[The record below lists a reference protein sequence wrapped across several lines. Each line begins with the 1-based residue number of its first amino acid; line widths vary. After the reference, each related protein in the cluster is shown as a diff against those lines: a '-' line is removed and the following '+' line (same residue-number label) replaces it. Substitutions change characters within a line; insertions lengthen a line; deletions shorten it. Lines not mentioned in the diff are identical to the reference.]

1 MSRWVS
7 VVFGLSFLSA
17 AWSQDPPSTEA
28 AHPLFNGKDL
38 QGWLAD
44 PLAID
49 HWKVKEGVLHADGKG
64 HNLISEENYRDFE
77 LTVEWRA
84 AAGSHGG
91 VWIRS
96 RPKIAIE
103 NPAMN
108 DDGSGGL
115 VNNKEKP
122 AKPAAKADKPAGEW
136 NTFQIQV
143 SGNVVTVQ
151 LNDQVVVDKAV
162 MENAFDSSRK
172 LPVTGKIELE
182 ATGPIEFRKI
192 EIKPIDAA
200 AQQ

>member
-1 MSRWVS
+1 MSRWAVL
-7 VVFGLSFLSA
+7 VFGLSFLSVV
-17 AWSQDPPSTEA
+17 WSQDPASNDA
-28 AHPLFNGKDL
+28 SHPLFNGKDL

-44 PLAID
+44 PMATE

-64 HNLISEENYRDFE
+64 HNLISESNYRDFE
-77 LTVEWRA
+77 LTLEWRA
-84 AAGSHGG
+84 VAGSHGG

-96 RPKIAIE
+96 RPKISIE

-108 DDGSGGL
+108 DAGSGGL

-122 AKPAAKADKPAGEW
+122 AKPATKADKPAGEW
-136 NTFQIQV
+136 NTFKIEV
-143 SGNVVTVQ
+143 SGNIVTVH

-182 ATGPIEFRKI
+182 AIGPIEFRKI
-192 EIKPIDAA
+192 EIKPIEAA
-200 AQQ
+200 PQ